1 MPYNGTLNFCFPCE
15 MKLTREI
22 KRTVKRYND
31 AIRRQTDYCRIHNI
45 PLVERLD
52 NKNMLAEKERIL
64 DKLSYLYSIHN
75 HHNIKLSPYS
85 TQCIWNEYHSRKE
98 DTLFIKNINK
108 VLTRFQLTYKNPND
122 NKQSIQVEGVLLL
135 NLNLDNQ
142 VLTIIASLKFQDLT
156 VDNITLLKHLMY
168 KRGKVTISEYVVD
181 SIKDQKNN
189 NICNGGAF
197 SCICTK
203 QENRVPIMRNMP
215 AKSLQEYIHDSTA
228 FTQRYKKYPFD
239 ARARYSLLEVSEPLT
254 YDHSYPEQEI
264 TIIYQ
269 LLTADEMASFAKVKE
284 IKDIST
290 RGQYKLYVKDLNGL
304 IVTSQSEHTRYV
316 KKHKEF
322 ISKLSP
328 ARDWHN
334 KYIVQK
340 DCSCIAGI
348 GKRFFATYLKSVELH
363 YLMNN
368 VKSNEIT
375 TREISY
381 YNPIIIARRAKYLW
395 KILYELDMNIIHFN
409 SAIHKEFGITK
420 MKKEIAEEH
429 SKLIERN
436 NMLFL
441 AFMSIMTC
449 IIAIITLAK
458 P

>member
-1 MPYNGTLNFCFPCE
+1 MRYNGTLNFYFPCE

-22 KRTVKRYND
+22 KRTVRRHND

-64 DKLSYLYSIHN
+64 DSLSYLYSIHN
-75 HHNIKLSPYS
+75 HHNIELSPYA

-108 VLTRFQLTYKNPND
+108 VLTRFQLKYEHPSD
-122 NKQSIQVEGVLLL
+122 SKQYIEIEGILLL

-142 VLTIIASLKFQDLT
+142 VLTIIASLNLQDLAIE
-156 VDNITLLKHLMY
+156 DITLLKHLMY
-168 KRGKVTISEYVVD
+168 KRGKVTILEYIID
-181 SIKDQKNN
+181 SIDKDGHKGN
-189 NICNGGAF
+189 AF

-203 QENRVPIMRNMP
+203 GCKRKNIPEP

-228 FTQRYKKYPFD
+228 FLHRYKKHPFD
-239 ARARYSLLEVSEPLT
+239 ARARYSLLEINAPLT
-254 YDHSYPEQEI
+254 HDHSCPRQKKA
-264 TIIYQ
+264 IIHR
-269 LLTADEMASFAKVKE
+269 LLTADEMTSFAKVKD
-284 IKDIST
+284 IKDVST
-290 RGQYKLYVKDLNGL
+290 REQYQFYVKDLNGL
-304 IVTSQSEHTRYV
+304 IITSQSEHTEYV

-334 KYIVQK
+334 DYIVQN
-340 DCSCIAGI
+340 DCHCLAGI
-348 GKRFFATYLKSVELH
+348 GKRFFADYLKSVELH

-381 YNPIIIARRAKYLW
+381 YNPIIIAKRAKYLW

-420 MKKEIAEEH
+420 MKEEIAEEH

>member
-1 MPYNGTLNFCFPCE
+1 MPYNGTLNFYFPCE

-75 HHNIKLSPYS
+75 HHNIKLSPYA

-108 VLTRFQLTYKNPND
+108 VLTRFQLTYKNQND

-156 VDNITLLKHLMY
+156 VDDITLLKHLMY
-168 KRGKVTISEYVVD
+168 KRGKVTISEYVID
-181 SIKDQKNN
+181 SIDKDRCKDD
-189 NICNGGAF
+189 AF
-197 SCICTK
+197 SCICTRGFRK
-203 QENRVPIMRNMP
+203 GDEPEP
-215 AKSLQEYIHDSTA
+215 AKSLQEYIHDRTA
-228 FTQRYKKYPFD
+228 FLHRYKKHPFD
-239 ARARYSLLEVSEPLT
+239 ARARYSLLELSTPLT
-254 YDHSYPEQEI
+254 YDVSHPLMSEMKI
-264 TIIYQ
+264 MHQ
-269 LLTADEMASFAKVKE
+269 LLTADEMTSFAKVKD

-290 RGQYKLYVKDLNGL
+290 REQYKFYVKDLNGL
-304 IVTSQSEHTRYV
+304 IITSQSEHAEYV
-316 KKHKEF
+316 QKCKEF
-322 ISKLSP
+322 VSKLSK
-328 ARDWHN
+328 ARGWHN
-334 KYIVQK
+334 DYIVQN
-340 DCSCIAGI
+340 DCQCIAGI
-348 GKRFFATYLKSVELH
+348 GKRFFADYLKSVELH